1 MSRPSAA
8 VASRG
13 FRLQAEVVMLTLIL
27 SAVALRAHHGDAGR
41 YEEEVITVTGTV
53 VALQMVNPHTHIV
66 FDVVDNGK
74 TVRWQAE
81 LGTPQQLIQQFGWTP
96 QTVKAGM
103 KLTMI
108 GRQLKGKAP
117 FLNLTERA
125 NIVVADTGKEIY
137 RTANFGKAAPPKSD
151 KGSFIAQ

>member
-1 MSRPSAA
+1 MQNAKFKMQTALIALIILASSSAA
-8 VASRG
+8 
-13 FRLQAEVVMLTLIL
+13 LQ
-27 SAVALRAHHGDAGR
+27 AHHGDAGR
-41 YEEEVITVTGTV
+41 YDEDVISVTGTV
-53 VALQMVNPHTHIV
+53 VAVQMVNPHSHIV
-66 FDVVDNGK
+66 FDVVESGK

-96 QTVKAGM
+96 QTIKVGM

-151 KGSFIAQ
+151 KGSLIAQ

>member
-1 MSRPSAA
+1 MSNELRVAAFALILLLAA
-8 VASRG
+8 VP
-13 FRLQAEVVMLTLIL
+13 
-27 SAVALRAHHGDAGR
+27 LRAHHGDAGR
-41 YEEEVITVTGTV
+41 YDEEVITVTGTV
-53 VALQMVNPHTHIV
+53 VALQMVNPHTHII
-66 FDVVDNGK
+66 FDVVENGK

-96 QTVKAGM
+96 QTIKAGM

-125 NIVVADTGKEIY
+125 NIVVADSGKEIY